1 MKFYELKDAN
11 GLHLS
16 SCAAALQEKANEA
29 GVSLTM
35 IFAGKPGNGNFEG
48 FHVMSQI
55 DGPPEKALML
65 LALAGYGFSEIKQRE
80 IMTVLETFPRS

>member
-1 MKFYELKDAN
+1 MRFDELKDAN
-11 GLHLS
+11 DLYLG

-35 IFAGKPGNGNFEG
+35 IFAGKPGNGGFEG

-55 DGPPEKALML
+55 AGPPEKALLL
-65 LALAGYGFSEIKQRE
+65 LALAGYGFSDDKRRE
-80 IMTVLETFPRS
+80 ILTVLETFPRA